1 MEIKFLAMEFG
12 KEIVFNRMYNGDYLN
27 DNLGHEIINLY
38 KSDNGNNYIYLNHLG
53 NFSAEHIGRVGA
65 VLLVRTVPGKK
76 MLEVLGLADGITDV
90 YRPFQAANA
99 DLKYIAEN
107 NITYGGVLL
116 DQIFVSNEKK
126 QTTYITYK
134 AEKVYKPVKTCYIK
148 FAENNDESADEN
160 CICLYQNKQA
170 KASLKQYI
178 SEETPQDYRVLFDFI
193 SNSSNWGSE
202 VDVVSD
208 QTVKEESLNFFKIC
222 GIENSELAFSNA
234 LAYFMKKYPH
244 LLSLFAKE
252 IIGKEFVPTDKF
264 EIIRESEANIDLLLK
279 DRENLIVVE
288 NKIKSHINGLI
299 FNRYSKELES
309 TQLKKYYDHAHKI
322 ANGRRLSFYV
332 LLPDY
337 NDIDLL
343 QYECGNC
350 YTKIYYSQLYDFLV
364 RQNVQDPYLKDFI
377 CALEKHTRKYDNEL
391 YEDMMRKFYLSI
403 NKRKENK

>member
-1 MEIKFLAMEFG
+1 MEFG

-53 NFSAEHIGRVGA
+53 NFSAEHVGRVGA

-90 YRPFQAANA
+90 YRPFQAADA

-107 NITYGGVLL
+107 HIAYGGVLL

-148 FAENNDESADEN
+148 FAENNGESADDN

-178 SEETPQDYRVLFDFI
+178 SEETPQDYRVLYDFI
-193 SNSSNWGSE
+193 SNPSNWGSE

-222 GIENSELAFSNA
+222 GVENSELAFSNA
-234 LAYFMKKYPH
+234 LAYFMKKYPL

-264 EIIRESEANIDLLLK
+264 EIIRESEANIDLLLR

-299 FNRYSKELES
+299 FNRHSKELES

-322 ANGRRLSFYV
+322 AGGRRLSFYV

-343 QYECGNC
+343 QYECGNR

-364 RQNVQDPYLKDFI
+364 RQNVQDPYLKDFVR
-377 CALEKHTRKYDNEL
+377 ALEKHTRKYDNEL